1 MTFSRYFYENYIS
14 LKEGR
19 YNDDGK
25 FILWAKRIAHNLII
39 DHLG

>member
-25 FILWAKRIAHNLII
+25 FILWAKELLII
-39 DHLG
+39 LLLTILG